1 MKPLCSCNLET
12 EDASH
17 YPLHCHHFNHQYID
31 LMISVKSVCHN
42 FESMSDNN
50 KKDVLLYNDS
60 RFDENK
66 DKFNIEKK
74 NYF

>member
-1 MKPLCSCNLET
+1 
-12 EDASH
+12 
-17 YPLHCHHFNHQYID
+17 
-31 LMISVKSVCHN
+31 MISVKSVCHN

-66 DKFNIEKK
+66 DKFNLEKK